1 MKTKLAAGL
10 LAAIALAI
18 GSRSL
23 NAQPTNF
30 IAYNFDTDQ
39 VSATPY
45 NTSWGNWFGG
55 AFQAV
60 SFDPNNDANHN
71 PASGSMMVN
80 LNWPGQYVLLD
91 GFYINNNT
99 QYAPTYAPLPLNIF
113 TNLSFD
119 IRYDISSAIR
129 TNTTAAGVNGSQG
142 PGSMDFGFMR
152 IGSISPPTP
161 SPFGQ
166 DWYYYFAIPATN
178 GLGQPNTNWQHISIN
193 LTTTAGALSDLQG
206 SGMGSFLIGMDGGA
220 YGNASL
226 TGPQTL
232 WIDNIQLSGFAAPIP
247 PPVMSIQKA
256 SPALRMFGGV
266 GQYGRAQVTMADN
279 NESWIGGPFPISY
292 SMTLLGNAGNFP
304 TPLDTHI
311 QIIQGNNNYS
321 GFDYTSVNTMW
332 LQIISTSSNACTAQI
347 AYKTNGPTTGANPNI
362 VALSITNPVRA
373 GTWTLTFLSDT
384 NGTLTAPGTAPIP
397 FTLGLSDADAT
408 TDFSTPVQVRFGIQN
423 NGNPANGG
431 IADDWASISVSGTAG
446 LSGTNRTETF
456 TQEGTNQLDTTFWN
470 LATSDGGAGQTVL
483 VATNAPYWVKWN
495 TPDTGYVLATGTNIV
510 SGPWKLPEFY
520 NSYTDGTN
528 VIPNQTTQ
536 SKVRWNLMQ
545 PYYLPTADGSQ
556 GTNATVGGP
565 LSPKAF
571 FRLQT
576 NPPAM

>member
-18 GSRSL
+18 GSNSL
-23 NAQPTNF
+23 NAQVTNF
-30 IAYNFDTDQ
+30 IAYNFNTNSDGSDPT
-39 VSATPY
+39 VNTPWGV
-45 NTSWGNWFGG
+45 SWGNWFGG
-55 AFQAV
+55 AFQGVAG
-60 SFDPNNDANHN
+60 DPSNDSSNN
-71 PASGSMMVN
+71 PASASMKVN
-80 LNWPGQYVLLD
+80 LNWPGQYVLRD
-91 GFYINNNT
+91 G
-99 QYAPTYAPLPLNIF
+99 QYGPTYAPLDLNVF

-119 IRYDISSAIR
+119 IRYDVSSAIR

-152 IGSISPPTP
+152 VGSISPPFTY
-161 SPFGQ
+161 GQ
-166 DWYYYFAIPATN
+166 DWFYYFAISATN
-178 GLGQPNTNWQHISIN
+178 GAGDPNTNWQHVSVN
-193 LTTTAGALSDLQG
+193 LTTTAQTLSDLAANG
-206 SGMGSFLIGMDGGA
+206 IAGVMFGMDGGA

-226 TGPQTL
+226 TGPQIL
-232 WIDNIQLSGFAAPIP
+232 WIDNIEFSGYVKPVP

-266 GQYGRAQVTMADN
+266 GQFGRAQVTLADN

-292 SMTLLGNAGNFP
+292 SMTLTGNAGSFP

-347 AYKTNGPTTGANPNI
+347 AYKTNGPAAGANPNI

-397 FTLGLSDADAT
+397 FTLGLADADAIA
-408 TDFSTPVQVRFGIQN
+408 DFSTPVQVRFGIQN
-423 NGNPANGG
+423 NGNPLNGG
-431 IADDWASISVSGTAG
+431 IPDDWANISVSGTAG
-446 LSGTNRTETF
+446 LSGTNYTEDF
-456 TQEGTNQLDTTFWN
+456 TKEGTNSLDTTFWN
-470 LATSDGGAGQTVL
+470 LATSDGGPGQTYL
-483 VATNAPYWVKWN
+483 IATNAPYWVKWN

-528 VIPNQTTQ
+528 VVANQTTQ
-536 SKVRWNLMQ
+536 AKVRWNLMQ
-545 PYYLPTADGSQ
+545 QYYLPTADGSQ
-556 GTNATVGGP
+556 GTNQTVGGP